1 MEVIIHPQ
9 SIIHSMV
16 RYVDGS
22 VIAQIGNPDM
32 RTPIAETM
40 AYPNRTVSGV
50 KPLDFFK
57 IKELTF
63 YRT

>member
-1 MEVIIHPQ
+1 
-9 SIIHSMV
+9 MV

-22 VIAQIGNPDM
+22 VIAQMGNPDM

-63 YRT
+63 YRTWF